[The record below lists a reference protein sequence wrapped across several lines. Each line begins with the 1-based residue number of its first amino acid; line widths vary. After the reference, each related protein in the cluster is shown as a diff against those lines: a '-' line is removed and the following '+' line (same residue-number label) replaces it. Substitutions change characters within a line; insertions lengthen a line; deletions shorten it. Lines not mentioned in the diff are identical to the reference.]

1 MVDQPG
7 HTPRV
12 DAPVTGATVL
22 IVDDDPIFSES
33 LRMILPA
40 HWQIFKAPDVKSAL
54 ALASAEPVELALVD
68 MHLLDGHGSDFIR
81 MAGVLPCMLCTQDQ
95 GEPAFQAIFDDPVVA
110 QNVVGYLTKPLR
122 PGTIWSIRAG
132 LQIGRERAR
141 RDRLVAEATARLEEE
156 RRQIAGQLHD
166 MVGASL
172 THLTW
177 IFSNIEHA
185 AQSGSPGAMAE
196 VAAQCRR
203 GREVVRGAHGAV
215 SRAVKELQPEE
226 VHIIGLRG
234 AVDYMLAQWQQTAP
248 RVQFTLVCAKEVD
261 QIDTRRAGIIYRI
274 VQESITN
281 AMRHTDA
288 EAISLQMTCRDQRLE
303 VALQSRGRVLKS
315 TDTYLLTSLRE
326 RTASLGGV
334 LQFSCEPQL
343 HTSQLKVVVP
353 I

>member
-1 MVDQPG
+1 MDSQLAAAV
-7 HTPRV
+7 
-12 DAPVTGATVL
+12 VL

-40 HWQIFKAPDVKSAL
+40 QWQTLQAPDVKSAL
-54 ALASAEPVELALVD
+54 ALAGAEPVELALVD

-81 MAGVLPCMLCTQDQ
+81 MAGTLPCMLCTQDQ
-95 GEPAFQAIFDDPVVA
+95 GEPAFQAIFDDPAVA
-110 QNVVGYLTKPLR
+110 QNVVGYLTKPLK

-141 RDRLVAEATARLEEE
+141 RDRLVAEATARFEEE
-156 RRQIAGQLHD
+156 RRQVAGELHD

-172 THLTW
+172 TQLTW
-177 IFSNIEHA
+177 IFSNIDHA
-185 AQSGSPGAMAE
+185 AKAVGPHTADE

-203 GREVVRGAHGAV
+203 GRDIVREAHGAV
-215 SRAVKELQPEE
+215 SRAVKALQPEE

-234 AVDYMLAQWQQTAP
+234 AVDYMVAQWKQTAP
-248 RVQFTLVCAKEVD
+248 RVQFTLSCAKDVD

-274 VQESITN
+274 VQEGITN

-288 EAISLQMTCRDQRLE
+288 EAVDTRMACRDQQLE
-303 VALQSRGRVLKS
+303 VSIQSRGRLLTS
-315 TDTYLLTSLRE
+315 TNTYLLTSLRE

-334 LQFSCEPQL
+334 LQFSCAA
-343 HTSQLKVVVP
+343 SQGSHLKVVIP